1 MEKELEVKNDVRSL
15 LLHVLERLEKLEEL
29 VVTQKKLEEAYLLSI
44 LIKLLRI
51 GSFPI
56 DLSERAK
63 RLLEIQ
69 EWLNARRVKDDIIK
83 SILEILALKGPMNLS
98 VLTKEVRRYRGKAS
112 RRIIRKKISM
122 LKDEG
127 ILEIEDKGREK
138 VIKLKEK

>member
-1 MEKELEVKNDVRSL
+1 
-15 LLHVLERLEKLEEL
+15 
-29 VVTQKKLEEAYLLSI
+29 
-44 LIKLLRI
+44 
-51 GSFPI
+51 SFPI

-98 VLTKEVRRYRGKAS
+98 VLTEEVRRYRGKAS
-112 RRIIRKKISM
+112 RRIIRKKINM

-127 ILEIEDKGREK
+127 ILEIKDKGREK